1 MSSMSGVPDHIPSE
15 FVSGGE
21 KTRNKKYIPAF
32 RTPEYSTVGDAE
44 SGVGPEEG
52 YERLDHSK
60 ALANK
65 QRDSSPPQVKGYSR
79 LSHKNAPVLPL
90 RNSSRSRSGSRS
102 PTPGPAHQSHS
113 PSEEYGRLD
122 HGLPSGVSH
131 PVDDAEYG
139 KLDHGVAGSSGVPN
153 PIGDDAEY
161 GKLDHGLGG
170 GASMPPGE
178 GEYGKLDY
186 GVEGGTHPEV
196 DDGYSKLRVPS
207 PQKKPPPKAPP
218 PYKPRLGSPMANL
231 IRKLNSEQP
240 LSETPPTSDGEVY
253 SEVAPSVPNPG
264 VSEGYGRLNHH
275 RSSLLPPSAPPTSQG
290 EDSAYSRLGATPTLD
305 PYASLS
311 DAHIQDLTEA
321 LRNEGEEGGDYNQ
334 LGVVPPP
341 GHTPQVDSLGYSKP
355 WTSYTKALN
364 TTSNNNTP
372 QPSLNG
378 IKTGNGNG
386 TAAVGGDTEY
396 ETLYDKMEDS
406 EATPPPPP
414 PRRGSFSRHSKSPPT
429 PPIRASR
436 SPAPLPPKPVR
447 DSTT

>member
-15 FVSGGE
+15 FISGGE

-32 RTPEYSTVGDAE
+32 RPPEYSTVGEAE
-44 SGVGPEEG
+44 SGVGPGEG
-52 YERLDHSK
+52 YQRLDHSK
-60 ALANK
+60 GLANQ
-65 QRDSSPPQVKGYSR
+65 QRGSPPPQVKGYSR
-79 LSHKNAPVLPL
+79 LSHKNAPVLPQ
-90 RNSSRSRSGSRS
+90 RNSRSRSGSPS
-102 PTPGPAHQSHS
+102 PTPGPAHQSH
-113 PSEEYGRLD
+113 EEYERLD
-122 HGLPSGVSH
+122 HGILSGVSH

-139 KLDHGVAGSSGVPN
+139 KLDHG
-153 PIGDDAEY
+153 
-161 GKLDHGLGG
+161 L
-170 GASMPPGE
+170 
-178 GEYGKLDY
+178 
-186 GVEGGTHPEV
+186 EGGTHPEV
-196 DDGYSKLRVPS
+196 DEGYSKVRVPS
-207 PQKKPPPKAPP
+207 PQKKPPPTAPP
-218 PYKPRLGSPMANL
+218 PYKPRLGSPMPNL
-231 IRKLNSEQP
+231 IRKLKSEQP
-240 LSETPPTSDGEVY
+240 SSETPPSSDGEVY

-275 RSSLLPPSAPPTSQG
+275 QSSLLPPSAPPPSLG

-311 DAHIQDLTEA
+311 DAHIEDLTEA
-321 LRNEGEEGGDYNQ
+321 LRNEGEEGGDYNR

-341 GHTPQVDSLGYSKP
+341 GHTPQIDSLGYCKP

-386 TAAVGGDTEY
+386 TATVGGDAEY
-396 ETLYDKMEDS
+396 EALYDKMEDS

-414 PRRGSFSRHSKSPPT
+414 PRRGSLSRHSKSPPT

-436 SPAPLPPKPVR
+436 SPAPLPPKPIR